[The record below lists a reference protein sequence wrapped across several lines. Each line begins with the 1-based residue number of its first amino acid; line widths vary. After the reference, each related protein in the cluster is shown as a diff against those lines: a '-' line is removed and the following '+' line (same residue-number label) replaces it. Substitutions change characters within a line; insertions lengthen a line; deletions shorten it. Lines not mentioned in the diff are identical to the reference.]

1 MSEEL
6 TRLQLHHY
14 IQANESLTDVKQIAR
29 ALVETNYAAKDMI
42 ARLLLKDLPGVS
54 DLQDPTY

>member
-1 MSEEL
+1 MDEEL

-14 IQANESLTDVKQIAR
+14 IEANESIGDVKKIAR

-42 ARLLLKDLPGVS
+42 ARLLLRDLPGVS
-54 DLQDPTY
+54 DPQSPTC